1 MVVKSE
7 VQIYKKD
14 GEDVAIGLDRQ
25 HITVE
30 SVAQYSKMVVLHVDG
45 VRYEVNASDLQKAIA
60 NAQNC

>member
-1 MVVKSE
+1 MTVKSE

-14 GEDVAIGLDRQ
+14 GEDVAIGLERQ
-25 HITVE
+25 YITVE

-45 VRYEVNASDLQKAIA
+45 VRYEVNGPDLQKAIA